1 MRDLGDQEP
10 GSPSFCCPV
19 AGCAHP
25 VADPRRPCEECRAV
39 FGDMLRE
46 LGAERPARSAE
57 AVVTAPAARDA
68 ALRSVHVEW
77 REASGAVEWR
87 ANQRCWLCEE
97 RRRCRR
103 DPTHHSR
110 WVCRDCDERD
120 V

>member
-46 LGAERPARSAE
+46 LGAERPARSA
-57 AVVTAPAARDA
+57 AAAVTALAARDA
-68 ALRSVHVEW
+68 ALRSVHAER
-77 REASGAVEWR
+77 REGNAAIEWR
-87 ANQRCWLCEE
+87 ANQRCWLCEG

-103 DPTHHSR
+103 DPMHLSR
-110 WVCRDCDERD
+110 RVCRDCDERY